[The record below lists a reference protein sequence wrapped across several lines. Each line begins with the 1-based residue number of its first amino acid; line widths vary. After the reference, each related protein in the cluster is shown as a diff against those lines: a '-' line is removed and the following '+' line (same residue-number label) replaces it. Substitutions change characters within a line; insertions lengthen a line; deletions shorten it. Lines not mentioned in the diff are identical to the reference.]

1 MIQQFYQRIL
11 VSRQASVF
19 ALLAALLLASTPA
32 LEAAHDHDTGA
43 AYAECLLCKQASD
56 LPVAS
61 APAAL
66 TVTIAPARIEA
77 PVASVVHPRAFSNYA
92 PRGPPSIF

>member
-11 VSRQASVF
+11 GSRQASAF
-19 ALLAALLLASTPA
+19 ALLAVLLLASTPA

-43 AYAECLLCKQASD
+43 AYADCLLCKQASD
-56 LPVAS
+56 LPVVS

-66 TVTIAPARIEA
+66 AVTIAPARVETL
-77 PVASVVHPRAFSNYA
+77 VATVVPKRAFSNYA
-92 PRGPPSIF
+92 PRGPPAIS